1 MIISSVLIAGRHQS
15 TALQAAYFDWLAH
28 QHEEDER
35 TYARAAVQ
43 VMVDTLGL
51 ADASHEQI
59 ARTVT
64 TQTFKAGPPGGG
76 V

>member
-1 MIISSVLIAGRHQS
+1 MIISSVLIAGHHQS

-51 ADASHEQI
+51 ADASH
-59 ARTVT
+59 
-64 TQTFKAGPPGGG
+64 
-76 V
+76 